1 MRRAKLGD
9 VYAVKVPNGY
19 KIIQWA
25 YFIEKYG
32 TFIRV
37 FDGLYEKSP
46 TNIAEIVAGEHS
58 YVTDLFVGR
67 AYRIGLLDFLGNYP
81 VPAAYP
87 FPESQIAF
95 YEKQGKVFGFRIEQR
110 HASNIYR
117 FDSDTALTTTSVLPE
132 EYHNVKRLAHCV
144 SPDWLLYL
152 FDNDFSLD
160 RVDVFYP
167 WIYLGECWE
176 DRYQIYID
184 MVENAMEKDRINR
197 KKQNCESSCAR
208 QTI

>member
-37 FDGLYEKSP
+37 FDKLYDECP
-46 TNIAEIVAGEHS
+46 ANIEEIVAGEHS

-67 AYRIGLLDFLGNYP
+67 AYRVGLLEWLGNLP
-81 VPAAYP
+81 VPEEYP
-87 FPESQIAF
+87 FPELSIEF
-95 YEKQGKVFGFRIEQR
+95 CEKQSKIFGFKIEQR
-110 HASNIYR
+110 NASNVYKHY
-117 FDSDTALTTTSVLPE
+117 SDTAITTVSVLPE
-132 EYHNVKRLAHCV
+132 EYHNVKRLAHYV

-152 FDNDFSLD
+152 FDNDFSLHK
-160 RVDVFYP
+160 VDVFYP
-167 WIYLGECWE
+167 WIYWGECWE

-184 MVENAMEKDRINR
+184 MVENAMKEDQNKR
-197 KKQNCESSCAR
+197 KKRSL
-208 QTI
+208 